1 MSWAARNTSKPFPKL
16 NQGNTGLSNTRNDTT
31 MIDVQLHY
39 RGQPSERRKL
49 PGIPAV
55 GSYIMDQGPA
65 GRLWRVDSVV
75 YDGALLRSIVSRCRP
90 GWPANW
96 SRRGPRGR
104 IRAARR
110 RDHCPGRMN

>member
-75 YDGALLRSIVSRCRP
+75 YDGSAVAVYCVEVS
-90 GWPANW
+90 
-96 SRRGPRGR
+96 PRLAGELVE
-104 IRAARR
+104 AWATWGESGQPVAG
-110 RDHCPGRMN
+110 DHCPGT